1 MKSLKSLLVFIAL
14 LGAFG
19 MAHGKTKT
27 TLYPKVGVVV
37 TTVHHSKVYVHKGV
51 RFHYANGTWY
61 RPYGKRF
68 IVSAAPVGIRIA
80 KLPRG
85 RKLVYVKGRK
95 YYRYHGV
102 WYQKRGR
109 GFVVVT
115 I

>member
-1 MKSLKSLLVFIAL
+1 MKSLKSLLVLVAL
-14 LGAFG
+14 LGAFT
-19 MAHGKTKT
+19 MAHGKNNT

-37 TTVHHSKVYVHKGV
+37 TKVHHPKIYVHNGV
-51 RFHYANGTWY
+51 RFHYAKGIWY

-68 IVSAAPVGIRIA
+68 IVSTAPVGIRIA

-115 I
+115 V